1 LSSVSGI
8 CREYKWKPDY
18 VIHELPMSQAFA
30 LSACSG
36 WAGGMIPKNGGPADW
51 ELEREITRLEKQV

>member
-1 LSSVSGI
+1 
-8 CREYKWKPDY
+8 
-18 VIHELPMSQAFA
+18 MSQAFA

-51 ELEREITRLEKQV
+51 ELEREIARLEKQV